1 MLPPANLGKKQNVIK
16 RVSNCASCYRINSHH
31 PTDHDRTLLR
41 LQLHWLCGLRSSQN
55 HRTLLEFIC
64 FAFGN
69 NQWDVQSL
77 SKLSRMYVCWLMFI
91 AGLWLMR
98 CFGNLGA
105 KKTKSSNRKTQY
117 GTCRLFTRTTW
128 HVVTCSVLLPG
139 LEPIQGLPFPQWH
152 QDFTYCK
159 INGLESGKPGCHRP
173 HRTSSTLKMSPSCQG
188 ILHHLNRH
196 TMMSVQI
203 PPTAEIDQALSS
215 CLLSYWET
223 RDQHL
228 YLFAFI
234 IYILWAERLRAWTKL
249 SLAYRVTAPLTR
261 RIMDRKGR
269 WHGETSTSFL
279 TRFCL
284 RI

>member
-1 MLPPANLGKKQNVIK
+1 MNQRYVNWCGRCCAQECGAQMLPPANLGKKQNVIK

-105 KKTKSSNRKTQY
+105 KKKQNPATKRRSMAPAD
-117 GTCRLFTRTTW
+117 
-128 HVVTCSVLLPG
+128 CSH
-139 LEPIQGLPFPQWH
+139 E
-152 QDFTYCK
+152 
-159 INGLESGKPGCHRP
+159 
-173 HRTSSTLKMSPSCQG
+173 
-188 ILHHLNRH
+188 LHD
-196 TMMSVQI
+196 M
-203 PPTAEIDQALSS
+203 
-215 CLLSYWET
+215 
-223 RDQHL
+223 
-228 YLFAFI
+228 
-234 IYILWAERLRAWTKL
+234 
-249 SLAYRVTAPLTR
+249 
-261 RIMDRKGR
+261 
-269 WHGETSTSFL
+269 
-279 TRFCL
+279 
-284 RI
+284 